1 MYNSI
6 TSGFKKLAT
15 GATALYVATTLSLVP
30 VLAVGTNNFGVDNAK
45 GLNVQSGTLLGNMTN
60 IINTVFLL
68 LGVVAVGFIVW
79 SGISIITSKDN
90 EEKLKKAQKYLINAV
105 IGFVLIAL
113 SWTIVSFIIAA
124 INSGQTGSQ
133 QFQNS
138 QLQTQSTGLQ

>member
-6 TSGFKKLAT
+6 SSFFKKLAV
-15 GATALYVATTLSLVP
+15 GAGALYAAATLSLVP
-30 VLAVGTNNFGVDNAK
+30 VLAIGSTNFGVDNAK
-45 GLNVQSGTLLGNMTN
+45 GLNVQDGSLLDNVTN

-68 LGVVAVGFIVW
+68 LGIVAVGFIVW

-124 INSGQTGSQ
+124 INSGESGSEEFQTE
-133 QFQNS
+133 
-138 QLQTQSTGLQ
+138 QLS